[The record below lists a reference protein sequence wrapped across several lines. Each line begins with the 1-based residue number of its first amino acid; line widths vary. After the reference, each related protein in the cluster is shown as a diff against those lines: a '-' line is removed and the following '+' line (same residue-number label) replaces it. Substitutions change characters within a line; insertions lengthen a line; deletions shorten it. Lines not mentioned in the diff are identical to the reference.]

1 MELSGGE
8 IVGCSDPGDALKVY
22 PERKYI
28 ILHSVAPPGK
38 TIMEITIDH
47 KTETAKSRRVIESLQ
62 KTLLEREKYV

>member
-1 MELSGGE
+1 MELSGGG
-8 IVGCSDPGDALKVY
+8 VVRCNDPGDALKVY

-28 ILHSVAPPGK
+28 ILHSVAPPRK

-62 KTLLEREKYV
+62 KTLLEKGK